1 MKNKTRLDLLLV
13 QRGLFPSREQAR
25 AAIMAGEV
33 LVDEVKIDKAGAAVK
48 EDCAIRL
55 LGQKLPYV
63 SRGGL
68 KLEKAIS
75 VFGLD
80 LKDKKII
87 DIGSSTGGF
96 TDCCLQNGAALVYA
110 VDVGTNQLAW
120 KLRSDPRVQ
129 VLEKTNARLLD
140 RSVIDDD
147 VDMLV
152 ADVSFISLTL
162 ALPAAVQNQL
172 KPGGEVVCL
181 IKPQFE
187 AGREAVGK
195 GGVVRDANTHQR
207 VIEKIIDAFSQMGLT
222 VCGLNYSPI
231 TGADGNIEYLI
242 YAVKGG
248 RSGSVPDLPEIDSV
262 IDAAWQE
269 LKK

>member
-13 QRGLFPSREQAR
+13 ERGLFPSREQAR

-33 LVDEVKIDKAGAAVK
+33 LVNEVKIDKAGAAVK
-48 EDCAIRL
+48 DDCAIRL

-68 KLEKAIS
+68 KLERAIS

-96 TDCCLQNGAALVYA
+96 TDCCLQNGAAKVYA

-120 KLRSDPRVQ
+120 KLRSDPRV
-129 VLEKTNARLLD
+129 VTLEKTNARLLD

-162 ALPAAVQNQL
+162 ALPSAVEHHL
-172 KPGGEVVCL
+172 KNGGEVACL

-195 GGVVRDANTHQR
+195 GGIVRDPAVHR
-207 VIEKIIDAFSQMGLT
+207 RAIEKIIDAFREMGLA
-222 VCGLNYSPI
+222 VAGLDHSPI

-242 YAVKGG
+242 YGIKGG
-248 RSGSVPDLPEIDSV
+248 ENRCID
-262 IDAAWQE
+262 IDAVVEDAWRE
-269 LKK
+269 LKQ

>member
-1 MKNKTRLDLLLV
+1 
-13 QRGLFPSREQAR
+13 
-25 AAIMAGEV
+25 
-33 LVDEVKIDKAGAAVK
+33 
-48 EDCAIRL
+48 
-55 LGQKLPYV
+55 
-63 SRGGL
+63 
-68 KLEKAIS
+68 
-75 VFGLD
+75 
-80 LKDKKII
+80 
-87 DIGSSTGGF
+87 
-96 TDCCLQNGAALVYA
+96 
-110 VDVGTNQLAW
+110 
-120 KLRSDPRVQ
+120 
-129 VLEKTNARLLD
+129 
-140 RSVIDDD
+140 
-147 VDMLV
+147 MLV

-195 GGVVRDANTHQR
+195 GGVVRDANTHRR

-248 RSGSVPDLPEIDSV
+248 LSGSVPDLPEIDSV

-269 LKK
+269 HKK